1 MRRLAL
7 LKSVSCRIPISGYNH
22 QDKTISD
29 DAFSLI
35 IRSWPYFLGKKQLPC
50 IKNLAFHFETGSFIQ
65 DIRGSFQNLL
75 FMLIVYGVYFQSR
88 TLWNRNVSA
97 DEGLDVTYAAFFPH
111 IMSLISALVITMLVT
126 SLAPYGHT
134 KFINSAIW
142 LIPCILLMY

>member
-7 LKSVSCRIPISGYNH
+7 LKSVSCRIPFPDTIT
-22 QDKTISD
+22 KTRRSRTMQV
-29 DAFSLI
+29 SLI
-35 IRSWPYFLGKKQLPC
+35 IRSWPYFLGKKQQPC